1 MYFKFFLLPY
11 VIFERLPS
19 FLDCAN
25 GYEVVPLSDYQL
37 DASSSYAEGINE
49 ADKTQS
55 RIDHMPAMG
64 KVNNTKGRG
73 IIIGLYAV

>member
-1 MYFKFFLLPY
+1 M
-11 VIFERLPS
+11 
-19 FLDCAN
+19 
-25 GYEVVPLSDYQL
+25 PLSDYQL

-49 ADKTQS
+49 VDKTQS